1 MNHYEVLY
9 IINDTIEEAAKKA
22 LIERFAN
29 MVTENG
35 GVVARVEEW
44 GRKRLAYPIR
54 FMNEGYYVL
63 MTFSAQADKVAE
75 FERNFRISSENVLRF
90 MVTCIPEIGEA
101 APVEADEATEAVE
114 AADETPAETAAEQTE
129 TAAE

>member
-9 IINDTIEEAAKKA
+9 IINDTIEEAAKQA
-22 LIERFAN
+22 IIDRFSA

-35 GVVARVEEW
+35 GVVTKIEPW

-63 MTFSAQADKVAE
+63 MTFDAE
-75 FERNFRISSENVLRF
+75 SEFPAELERNLRIASENVLRY
-90 MVTCIPEIGEA
+90 MVSRIPEAGEVVEEEDAPAVSEEA
-101 APVEADEATEAVE
+101 AE
-114 AADETPAETAAEQTE
+114 
-129 TAAE
+129 